1 MGSLDFDKLL
11 LEMDLL
17 SNDGSI
23 QKLTYINDEEEK

>member
-23 QKLTYINDEEEK
+23 QKLTYIDDEEEK